1 MADRLNPNESL
12 PINSSITSQDGRFT
26 LNMQGDGNLVLYGP
40 SGKYR
45 WDSATHGQSVTQT
58 VMQGDG
64 NFVIYGPG
72 GALWASGTHGHS
84 GAWLV
89 VQNDGNLVIYDP
101 SGSALWATGTYIHC
115 ANVPGFLPSTSG
127 FHFSNSFPAVPHF
140 TIDILGQQIPI
151 GNAANGLCGGM
162 AFAARD
168 YFEARVLIPS
178 ETTSPS
184 SGPVFDYLVR
194 RLYDSFNLFLP
205 PPFGPGPLT
214 YMHLMNPDLP
224 DHETWFSNAGLAP
237 RGRAWVMI
245 INEWPKIR
253 ADIDSGHPSPIGL
266 IRIKSRNPFEM
277 GQNHQVLA
285 YGYCLDG
292 TDLTIQIYDS
302 NYPNDDNVTLSLNI
316 GDPQH
321 TTPVSYSKGG
331 DVWCFFQPVYALAN
345 PPVPKGKEKD
355 KEKEKDRK
363 EGKEKD
369 KEFAKRE
376 NKEIPKE
383 KERDF
388 EPFVKT
394 KEIAEGSF
402 SAQGGQA
409 SLEER
414 LARLEATIGQLSH
427 FIKPELRPDL
437 SVSSLKREPDAGGPN
452 LATLRQQLQKRA
464 ADAKQS
470 KDNKDLEKLKEK

>member
-12 PINSSITSQDGRFT
+12 PIGSAITSQDGRFT

-40 SGKYR
+40 GGKYR

-72 GALWASGTHGHS
+72 GALWASGTHGHP

-101 SGSALWATGTYIHC
+101 SGNALWATGTYIHC
-115 ANVPGFLPSTSG
+115 VNVPGFLPSTSG
-127 FHFSNSFPAVPHF
+127 FHFSNSFSAVPHF
-140 TIDILGQQIPI
+140 TIDVLGQQIPI

-168 YFEARVLIPS
+168 YFEARVPIPS

-194 RLYDSFNLFLP
+194 RLWDSFNLP
-205 PPFGPGPLT
+205 SGPIT
-214 YMHLMNPDLP
+214 YMTLMHPDLP
-224 DHETWFSNAGLAP
+224 DHETWLSNAGLAP

-253 ADIDSGHPSPIGL
+253 ADIDSGHPSPMGL
-266 IRIKSRNPFEM
+266 IRIKSGNPFEM

-292 TDLTIQIYDS
+292 TDLTIRLYDP
-302 NYPNDDNVTLSLNI
+302 NYPNDDNVTISLNI
-316 GDPQH
+316 ADPQH
-321 TTPVSYSKGG
+321 TTPVTSSKGQT
-331 DVWCFFQPVYALAN
+331 VWCFFRPVYSFAS
-345 PPVPKGKEKD
+345 PPPAKGKDKDKEKEKEKD
-355 KEKEKDRK
+355 KEKDRK

-369 KEFAKRE
+369 K
-376 NKEIPKE
+376 

-388 EPFVKT
+388 EPFMKT
-394 KEIAEGSF
+394 KEIAEGSL

-414 LARLEATIGQLSH
+414 LARLEAAIGQLSH

-437 SVSSLKREPDAGGPN
+437 SVSSLKREPDAGSPN

-470 KDNKDLEKLKEK
+470 KDNKDVEKLKENN